1 MKQTS
6 LVTLLA
12 LFGTTS
18 AINISESAD
27 AEISKTVHK
36 KKELLEIDLN
46 QSQYE
51 NQSPYI

>member
-6 LVTLLA
+6 LITLLA

-18 AINISESAD
+18 AINIKEQSDSEL
-27 AEISKTVHK
+27 SKTVHK
-36 KKELLEIDLN
+36 KRELLEIDLN

-51 NQSPYI
+51 N